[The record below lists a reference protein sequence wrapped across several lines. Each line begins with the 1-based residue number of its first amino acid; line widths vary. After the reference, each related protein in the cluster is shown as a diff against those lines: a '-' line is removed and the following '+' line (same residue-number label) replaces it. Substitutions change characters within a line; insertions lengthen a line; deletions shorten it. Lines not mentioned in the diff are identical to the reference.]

1 VASEKIKY
9 EIVAINKSAAAFRAV
24 KMGLSGIAS
33 AGKLGLASIKAL
45 AVATIAAAG
54 ALALI
59 TKKSFDYIDTLGKT
73 ASRTGI
79 ATATLQAFQ
88 LAAIESGTT
97 VEQTQKGLE
106 KFARSIGDAGRGL
119 KTQADIF
126 RDLGVPLKENNGKLR
141 SFEDI
146 LDGVA
151 DGLGELG
158 SEAER
163 ATVLANLFGRA
174 GIQFSEIFRNG
185 SAGLDDFKDRAKSL
199 GLILENSTI
208 KGVEKF
214 NDTMSVVKLQLG
226 AITNNIT
233 ASFVPALQ
241 AIVEKLGVVI
251 TGTKG
256 TADGFDIMGKTIAVT
271 ILETLKKAAL
281 GVQAFMMSIK
291 LEFLSLASTNMGQR
305 IFGNI
310 LDESE
315 IAALEI
321 YKLEKRII
329 SLKESGMKKKGFG
342 TLQILPPN
350 SKEVLDQID
359 KLTLNLT
366 NLKEVA
372 GTPVEGINN
381 LADGFDRMIEL
392 VKAGSPEVAAFLETF
407 NSGITNALEP
417 VAAFEATLGKE
428 GLAKTLGTTAVGAMK
443 KFEDSIMTS
452 LKNGKLGFKDFAN
465 YVIEQLMRIA
475 IQQMILKP
483 LTGAFGSFFDGFGDL
498 ISHEG
503 GGYTGKGNRS
513 GGMDGKGGGL
523 AILHPN
529 ETVIDHTKGQGMGG
543 GSPTVNFNIS
553 TVDAAG
559 FDQLLASRK
568 GLITSIINN
577 AMNTQGKMGVT

>member
-1 VASEKIKY
+1 MNLDLKQK
-9 EIVAINKSAAAFRAV
+9 
-24 KMGLSGIAS
+24 
-33 AGKLGLASIKAL
+33 
-45 AVATIAAAG
+45 
-54 ALALI
+54 
-59 TKKSFDYIDTLGKT
+59 
-73 ASRTGI
+73 
-79 ATATLQAFQ
+79 
-88 LAAIESGTT
+88 
-97 VEQTQKGLE
+97 EQQY
-106 KFARSIGDAGRGL
+106 
-119 KTQADIF
+119 
-126 RDLGVPLKENNGKLR
+126 
-141 SFEDI
+141 
-146 LDGVA
+146 
-151 DGLGELG
+151 
-158 SEAER
+158 
-163 ATVLANLFGRA
+163 LFGRA

-214 NDTMSVVKLQLG
+214 NDTMSVVKLQVG

-553 TVDAAG
+553 TVDATG